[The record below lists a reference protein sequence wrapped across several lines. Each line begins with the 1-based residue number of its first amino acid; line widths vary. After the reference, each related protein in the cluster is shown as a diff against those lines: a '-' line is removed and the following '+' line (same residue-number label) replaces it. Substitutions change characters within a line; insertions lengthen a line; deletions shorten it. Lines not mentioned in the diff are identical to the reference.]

1 MHDQWIT
8 NRLPTMEDADED
20 GEVMVKTARV
30 QSPADGDFA
39 HYSVVVPG
47 QPWWSRKA
55 RFRQMI
61 HAAPPAPAP
70 TRVVT
75 ALASDAEFGTI
86 AACNDGT
93 IWNIGSGPEWTR
105 LPSIPQSE
113 TSSD

>member
-1 MHDQWIT
+1 MNYQWIT
-8 NRLPTMEDADED
+8 DRLPTAHDADED
-20 GEVMVKTARV
+20 GDV
-30 QSPADGDFA
+30 QVINHANCLPDDGEFV

-47 QPWWSRKA
+47 QPWWSQKA
-55 RFRQMI
+55 QSRQMI

-75 ALASDAEFGTI
+75 VMFAAYDNLY

-93 IWNIGSGPEWTR
+93 VWVRSLMCDWEQ